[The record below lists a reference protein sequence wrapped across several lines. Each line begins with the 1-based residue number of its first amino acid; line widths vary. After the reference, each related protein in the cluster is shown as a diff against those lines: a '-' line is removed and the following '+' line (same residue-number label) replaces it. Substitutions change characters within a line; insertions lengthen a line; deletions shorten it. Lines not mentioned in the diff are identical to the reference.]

1 MTQTI
6 SVRGMTC
13 EHCEQTV
20 EDALEALDGISSAT
34 ADESADSVTIEGNA
48 EREALRD
55 AVEGA
60 GYEFAA

>member
-13 EHCEQTV
+13 GHCEQKV
-20 EDALEALDGISSAT
+20 EDALEALEGISSAT
-34 ADESADSVTIEGNA
+34 ADESADSVVIDGTA

-55 AVEGA
+55 AVEEA